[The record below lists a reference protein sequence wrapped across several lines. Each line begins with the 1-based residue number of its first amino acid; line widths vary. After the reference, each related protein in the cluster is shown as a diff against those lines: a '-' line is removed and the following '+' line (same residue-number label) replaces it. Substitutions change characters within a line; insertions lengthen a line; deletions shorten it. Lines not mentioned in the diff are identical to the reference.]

1 MHHLFIDFM
10 RKMNYF
16 RFPIDEEDVDV
27 NESIQS
33 VGGDE
38 DNLLDDEDQQADQLD
53 DDETQENNDTN
64 SSQVD
69 QIQPTTLTVALLN
82 KKTIRTIQDEFLSD
96 DDEPVMIQPETR
108 LITLIG
114 LLERTFNLLN
124 RCRQLVHDMRNIG
137 VVQAF
142 ISMEIGKKGR
152 GVTVD
157 MEVSFFF

>member
-1 MHHLFIDFM
+1 
-10 RKMNYF
+10 
-16 RFPIDEEDVDV
+16 
-27 NESIQS
+27 
-33 VGGDE
+33 
-38 DNLLDDEDQQADQLD
+38 
-53 DDETQENNDTN
+53 
-64 SSQVD
+64 
-69 QIQPTTLTVALLN
+69 
-82 KKTIRTIQDEFLSD
+82 
-96 DDEPVMIQPETR
+96 MIQPETR

-142 ISMEIGKKGR
+142 ISMEIGRKGR